1 MTPLLTPE
9 LRRLVRTT
17 SEHAVTWNDDHD
29 HTVAAGL
36 LTAFGEIVL
45 GLNTFHFLGGPCGE
59 IAALSNHAASRPR
72 DPIVAVAAVHGPT
85 NHVIPPCGKCRQVFY
100 DIDPAITFVVRDAA
114 GLQSRSAADLLPFAF
129 DVDLILGT
137 QQINMWHGYEEVVR
151 SGKKTQT
158 IRVDD
163 PFQPGPAEL
172 VFDQIDGSVVRI
184 DAEVTSVR
192 EVTLADLT
200 EEDAVLDGFANLQ
213 ELQAALDKHYPG
225 IGPEEIVDIVS
236 FTLA

>member
-1 MTPLLTPE
+1 MLNPE
-9 LRRLVRTT
+9 LRRLVRIT
-17 SEHAVTWNDDHD
+17 SEHARKWNDDHD
-29 HTVAAGL
+29 HTVSAGL
-36 LTAFGEIVL
+36 LTASGEIVL

-59 IAALSNHAASRPR
+59 IAALSNHAASHPQ
-72 DPIVAVAAVHGPT
+72 DPIVAVAAVRGPT

-100 DIDPAITFVVRDAA
+100 DIDPAITFIVRDAA
-114 GLQSRSAADLLPFAF
+114 GLQSRSAAELLPFAF
-129 DVDLILGT
+129 DVAAITGT
-137 QQINMWHGYEEVVR
+137 QQINMWHGYEKAVR

-192 EVTLADLT
+192 EVALADLT

-213 ELQAALDKHYPG
+213 ELHAALDKHYPG
-225 IGPEEIVDIVS
+225 IGPEEAVDLVS
-236 FTLA
+236 FRLR